1 MSAEKSDPAGWDGES
16 RWVFAT
22 LGSVYSPLHMQM
34 PASKQGG
41 GDDSEKGGRGGGKY
55 KTGGV
60 NKLRLPESITAAE
73 RKKNEKVLY
82 QFDSPG
88 AESTGIKSQ
97 VEF

>member
-41 GDDSEKGGRGGGKY
+41 EDDSEKGGRRGGKY

-73 RKKNEKVLY
+73 KKKR
-82 QFDSPG
+82 
-88 AESTGIKSQ
+88 ESSLS
-97 VEF
+97 V